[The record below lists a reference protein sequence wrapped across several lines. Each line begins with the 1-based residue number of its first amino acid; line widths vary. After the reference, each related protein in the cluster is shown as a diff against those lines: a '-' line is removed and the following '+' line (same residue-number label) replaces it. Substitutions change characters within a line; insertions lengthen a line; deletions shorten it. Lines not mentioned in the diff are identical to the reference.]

1 MNHDANVVHTAFSVV
16 VVSVLGEVEVR
27 EDGVRGGV
35 ELGTQ
40 LNVHRRAV
48 GDSVEEV
55 EPGFSFGGRQ

>member
-1 MNHDANVVHTAFSVV
+1 MSHDANVVHTAVSVV
-16 VVSVLGEVEVR
+16 VVSVLGEVKVR
-27 EDGVRGGV
+27 EDGVSGGV

-55 EPGFSFGGRQ
+55 EPGFSFDGRQ